1 MSGPG
6 RASGEC
12 ILRSGLERYG
22 NRQTSLPK
30 TRILRR
36 LHMIEGTT
44 YYNVHSHGAP
54 LWRNIGS
61 RDSLHVDVMASL
73 LPIQLSRIPSWE
85 RLALSV
91 HLPRACRISCFSHE
105 ILNMKSYQHHHWLHG
120 WYSGSLCIQ
129 VVSMHRHSVDVY
141 FRQPPNA
148 HNRLSTR
155 PLSAISDLTQP
166 MKLMRKCIPPKCC
179 TIIVESIRLNPGY
192 VDSNYLC
199 SCWSSVNTVMSCPP
213 AY

>member
-1 MSGPG
+1 MLTLHRWAYELPFFQRVTGQGEGHHREPTAKCPDSG
-6 RASGEC
+6 RASGGC
-12 ILRSGLERYG
+12 LLRSGLERYG

-61 RDSLHVDVMASL
+61 RDSLHVHIMVSL

-105 ILNMKSYQHHHWLHG
+105 ILNKKSYQHHHWLHG
-120 WYSGSLCIQ
+120 RYSGSLCTQ

-141 FRQPPNA
+141 FR
-148 HNRLSTR
+148 
-155 PLSAISDLTQP
+155 
-166 MKLMRKCIPPKCC
+166 
-179 TIIVESIRLNPGY
+179 
-192 VDSNYLC
+192 
-199 SCWSSVNTVMSCPP
+199 
-213 AY
+213 